1 MKKGSIMTLDE
12 LEKKVMAERS
22 LKEDALVNTQCM
34 EYVVEGSEQNMCVI
48 DRKKDA
54 VLMKAPVNRTAHAQ
68 IGRYLE
74 IPVSYYNMMLEKNPQ
89 LLATNINT
97 WFAQKPAAQ
106 RMIRRFDGRM
116 RAFLSNQY
124 LKLDNDAVL
133 YTVLPILEKLGLDAE
148 VESCEITESR
158 LYIKVV
164 NKKVQAEV
172 TPGDIVQAGVIITNS
187 EVGLGSITVKP
198 LVYRLVCRN
207 GMVINDAVSRAYHKG
222 ARMKSNTDFM
232 LFKDDTREA
241 QARSLRLE
249 IRDIVEDAV
258 SQVTLDRVTHKY
270 KMAKNM
276 EITGDIPSLV
286 TMTGREFDIKKD
298 EKEGVMEHLYRRG
311 DYTLYGLSNA
321 ITEMSQ
327 TVDDYDRASEL
338 EEVGYKVLNMS
349 RTQWKR
355 MNVEKEEIAIAA

>member
-1 MKKGSIMTLDE
+1 
-12 LEKKVMAERS
+12 
-22 LKEDALVNTQCM
+22 
-34 EYVVEGSEQNMCVI
+34 
-48 DRKKDA
+48 
-54 VLMKAPVNRTAHAQ
+54 
-68 IGRYLE
+68 
-74 IPVSYYNMMLEKNPQ
+74 
-89 LLATNINT
+89 
-97 WFAQKPAAQ
+97 
-106 RMIRRFDGRM
+106 
-116 RAFLSNQY
+116 
-124 LKLDNDAVL
+124 
-133 YTVLPILEKLGLDAE
+133 
-148 VESCEITESR
+148 
-158 LYIKVV
+158 
-164 NKKVQAEV
+164 
-172 TPGDIVQAGVIITNS
+172 
-187 EVGLGSITVKP
+187 
-198 LVYRLVCRN
+198 
-207 GMVINDAVSRAYHKG
+207 
-222 ARMKSNTDFM
+222 MKSNTDFM